1 LDTKR
6 KTVNAS
12 TDISSDMGVSHRFRI
27 AFNRDLS
34 AGRNGYRRND
44 VGEPD
49 WINQRGSAAADK
61 DRRRHWQSPFDFTS
75 NLSGESIEVCVLKV
89 VPVAPCCKGAVVAA
103 SRTERDVKIDTK

>member
-61 DRRRHWQSPFDFTS
+61 DRRRHW
-75 NLSGESIEVCVLKV
+75 
-89 VPVAPCCKGAVVAA
+89 
-103 SRTERDVKIDTK
+103 